1 VRRHSCHAVS
11 RLCGLCVYLKH
22 NINKLGSV
30 SEFLTRRNVIKT
42 NKASGLT
49 AQNTPVSVKA
59 DQLDKAGASKAFD
72 AWVERHREMTE
83 RGETWKQYFTAYSN
97 YDKRLTDW
105 SSSTFEK
112 YLPAITR
119 AVKKYG
125 SYENARKAY
134 LKETR
139 KAYVEIVPFV
149 KWCPAGQRGKNA
161 DKPNGKRQECYN
173 ALRKAGFT
181 AHAAETALNICGVK

>member
-1 VRRHSCHAVS
+1 
-11 RLCGLCVYLKH
+11 
-22 NINKLGSV
+22 
-30 SEFLTRRNVIKT
+30 
-42 NKASGLT
+42 
-49 AQNTPVSVKA
+49 
-59 DQLDKAGASKAFD
+59 
-72 AWVERHREMTE
+72 MTQ
-83 RGETWKQYFTAYSN
+83 RGETWKQYFTAYSK
-97 YDKRLTDW
+97 YDKRQTDW

-112 YLPAITR
+112 YLPAIGR

-139 KAYVEIVPFV
+139 KAYVEVVPFI
-149 KWCPAGQRGKNA
+149 KWCPAGQRAKNA
-161 DKPNGKRQECYN
+161 DSTSNKRKECYN

>member
-1 VRRHSCHAVS
+1 M
-11 RLCGLCVYLKH
+11 CVYLKY
-22 NINKLGSV
+22 NINKLGSG
-30 SEFLTRRNVIKT
+30 SEFLTRRNVITT

-49 AQNTPVSVKA
+49 ARNTPVSVKA
-59 DQLDKAGASKAFD
+59 DQLDKAGANKAFD
-72 AWVERHREMTE
+72 AWVERHREMTK
-83 RGETWKQYFTAYSN
+83 RGESWKQYFTAYSN

-125 SYENARKAY
+125 SYENAKSAY

-149 KWCPAGQRGKNA
+149 KWCPAGQRGKNT